1 MERVRQPLDSWD
13 IIPDEMRAYLSNY
26 GRHFNKKAYEFAVS
40 RMYKINKTSGAK
52 EYITPLTKEKFN
64 AILAKY
70 NVKLENDVLY
80 DGMYVMSMATA
91 DFLGS
96 SLPNEQTLVMFVKDY
111 IDDPDQ
117 VDGFVFNRFYSD
129 CVLSGTAIDW
139 SELI

>member
-1 MERVRQPLDSWD
+1 MERVRQSLDSWD
-13 IIPDEMRAYLSNY
+13 IVPDEMRAYLSNY

-40 RMYKINKTSGAK
+40 KMYKVNKVTKAK
-52 EYITPLTKEKFN
+52 EYMVPLTKEKYN
-64 AILAKY
+64 EILSRY

-96 SLPNEQTLVMFVKDY
+96 SLPNEHHLVLFVKDY

-139 SELI
+139 SDLI